1 MKSKTL
7 TISLVIAALLSGC
20 SNSKHQKAVMLE
32 NANDESF
39 QNLVNS
45 TRDIQRRWGVTSRLS
60 SIKFKE
66 KKQNLDVRKLDS
78 SLSRVLA
85 FPGGYQNDIE
95 ALVLHM
101 ASLSGYDYLK
111 PAGNKPVR
119 GIPIVFDEEYRTIG
133 EYIYDAGVQAGS
145 RGTVVMDM
153 KNKTLQVIYE
163 GF

>member
-1 MKSKTL
+1 VNRFTCVLCLVMATVTTGCASKQ
-7 TISLVIAALLSGC
+7 
-20 SNSKHQKAVMLE
+20 QKAVMLE

-66 KKQNLDVRKLDS
+66 KKQTLDVRRLDS

-85 FPGGYQNDIE
+85 FPGGYANDIE
-95 ALVLHM
+95 NLVLQL

-119 GIPIVFDEEYRTIG
+119 GIPVTFGEEYRTIG
-133 EYIYDAGVQAGS
+133 EYLYDAGVQAGS
-145 RGTVVMDM
+145 RGTVIMDM
-153 KNKTLQVIYE
+153 KNKTLQIIYE

>member
-1 MKSKTL
+1 VKRFTCFACLILAGAMTGCASKQ
-7 TISLVIAALLSGC
+7 
-20 SNSKHQKAVMLE
+20 QKAVMLE

-66 KKQNLDVRKLDS
+66 KKQTLDVRKLDA

-85 FPGGYQNDIE
+85 FPGGYANDIE
-95 ALVLHM
+95 NFVLQM
-101 ASLSGYDYLK
+101 ASLSGYDYIK
-111 PAGNKPVR
+111 PAGSKPVR
-119 GIPIVFDEEYRTIG
+119 GIPVTFVEEYRTIG
-133 EYIYDAGVQAGS
+133 EYVYDAGQQAGS

-153 KNKTLQVIYE
+153 KNKTLQIIYE